1 MNKRV
6 ILMALVLLAAML
18 GMSAQETRK
27 EPRSFM
33 MRFQEGLKIIKDGDY
48 SKARDIFN
56 ELLPYADSTMTARL
70 AYNLVVPGINN
81 TSLS

>member
-33 MRFQEGLKIIKDGDY
+33 MRFQEGLKIIKD
-48 SKARDIFN
+48 
-56 ELLPYADSTMTARL
+56 
-70 AYNLVVPGINN
+70 
-81 TSLS
+81 